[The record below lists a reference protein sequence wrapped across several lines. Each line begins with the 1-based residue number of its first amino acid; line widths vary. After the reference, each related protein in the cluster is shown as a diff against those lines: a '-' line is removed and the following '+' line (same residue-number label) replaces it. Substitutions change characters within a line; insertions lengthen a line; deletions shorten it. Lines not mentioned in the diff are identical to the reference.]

1 MSTTPR
7 GNGWKRGALHDTIG
21 LREFTLVKILV
32 VIPYSELQDAFEEVI
47 TSYSHEGFNIS
58 TTHIFGTDPK
68 VIDTLQADIIVAR
81 GITASAI
88 AKQKPSVH
96 VIPIALGSGDL
107 LTALSLAKRQG
118 GNCNIGVILNEELCD
133 EGDIAS
139 LVGYPVTVVKV
150 TDQKDVREAVFS
162 LHENGCT
169 VMVGGLTM
177 TSICEENS
185 IPFVHVKTGYQA
197 IVRAIEDAVA
207 TARSLERAKTRGN
220 LLETLLNNA
229 TYALFAINSY
239 GVIIAGNHQAE
250 QLFSVSP
257 LEGRSIDV
265 IYKGSRWS
273 QTVLSGSLVE
283 ELQTI
288 GGQQVLVSQQPIRV
302 DEQTSGVL
310 FTFQNAEMIQ
320 KTEHKIRTE
329 LNSKGLVA
337 RYTFG
342 DIIAENSQMLQL
354 VEKAKRF
361 SQVNGSVLLLGET
374 GTGKELFAQSI
385 HNHSPRSK
393 EPFVAVN
400 CAALPEQLLES
411 ELFGYCEGAFTGA
424 SKGGKVGLFELAHKG
439 TLFLDEIGEM
449 PIVLQAKLL
458 RVLQE
463 KEVRKI
469 GADMV
474 IPVDVRIISAANC
487 NIMERVRDGS
497 FRLDLFYR
505 ISLLSLQI
513 TSLRERKDDI
523 GVLFRYFVEQYCIR
537 HKQKVPTIT
546 DAAIDALN
554 QFYWPG
560 NIRELRNAAERLV
573 ILHTSKE
580 VGVAEIEELD
590 IGSTSLYGE
599 DLPPPPSA
607 KRRKTSTLSDRELYE
622 EFLSSGLTR
631 EAFARQV
638 GLSRTTLWRKF
649 SQFGAQ

>member
-1 MSTTPR
+1 M
-7 GNGWKRGALHDTIG
+7 
-21 LREFTLVKILV
+21 V

-47 TSYSHEGFNIS
+47 TTYSHEGLNIS

-68 VIDTLQADIIVAR
+68 VIGSLQADIIVAR

-107 LTALSLAKRQG
+107 LTALSLAKKQG
-118 GNCNIGVILNEELCD
+118 ESCNIGVIINEELCD
-133 EGDIAS
+133 EDKIAS
-139 LVGYPVTVVKV
+139 LVGCPVTVVKV
-150 TDQKDVREAVFS
+150 SDQKDVREAVSS
-162 LHENGCT
+162 LHKNGCT

-239 GVIIAGNHQAE
+239 GVIIAGNYQAE
-250 QLFSVSP
+250 KLFLISP
-257 LEGRSIDV
+257 LEGKSIDV
-265 IYKGSRWS
+265 IYPGSKWS
-273 QTVLSGSLVE
+273 QTVLSGVLVE
-283 ELQTI
+283 ELQSI

-310 FTFQNAEMIQ
+310 FTFQNAELIQ

-329 LNSKGLVA
+329 LNRKGLVA
-337 RYTFG
+337 RYSFA

-354 VEKAKRF
+354 IEKAKRF

-463 KEVRKI
+463 KEVRKV
-469 GADMV
+469 GGDMV
-474 IPVDVRIISAANC
+474 IPVDVRVISAANC
-487 NIMERVRDGS
+487 NIMERVRSGS

-513 TSLRERKDDI
+513 TSLRERKEDI

-537 HKQKVPTIT
+537 HKQKVPVVNHS
-546 DAAIDALN
+546 AIDALN
-554 QFYWPG
+554 LFYWPG

-573 ILHTSKE
+573 ILHTSSE

-590 IGSTSLYGE
+590 IGSTSLYGGA
-599 DLPPPPSA
+599 LPPPPPTR
-607 KRRKTSTLSDRELYE
+607 RRKGNLLSDKELYE

-631 EAFARQV
+631 EAFARQM

-649 SQFGAQ
+649 SQYSS